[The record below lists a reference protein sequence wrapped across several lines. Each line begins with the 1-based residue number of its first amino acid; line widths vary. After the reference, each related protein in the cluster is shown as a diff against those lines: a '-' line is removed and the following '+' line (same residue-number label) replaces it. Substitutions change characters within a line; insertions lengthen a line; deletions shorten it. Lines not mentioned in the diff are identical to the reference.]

1 MRKEI
6 IAVIILILL
15 AFTQKNIDIE
25 DRNYALVV
33 GMDESQKDNFKIT
46 YSFADLSKVAETKGR
61 GAESVSAS
69 YEGDTLRDIETQ
81 YKRKQDK
88 TIEYGHLKVLVIG
101 EELLDNKE
109 KYNDFLEEI
118 RGKKDY
124 SRNMLVF
131 VSEGSAS
138 SIVRLD
144 EEMKGL
150 LSDHLKRLEERHIP
164 IKTVTL
170 KDVLRGYWEG
180 ERVKVPVLKANK
192 NGVEFVSYEIL
203 PNRT

>member
-81 YKRKQDK
+81 YKRKQDR
-88 TIEYGHLKVLVIG
+88 TLEYGHLKVLVIG
-101 EELLDNKE
+101 EGLLDNKE

-118 RGKKDY
+118 REKKDY

-131 VSEGSAS
+131 VSDGSAGA
-138 SIVRLD
+138 IVRLD
-144 EEMKGL
+144 EEMNGL

-164 IKTVTL
+164 TKTITL

-180 ERVKVPVLKANK
+180 ERVKVPVLKADK
-192 NGVEFVSYEIL
+192 DGVEFVGYEIL
-203 PNRT
+203 PDRT

>member
-81 YKRKQDK
+81 YKRQQDR
-88 TIEYGHLKVLVIG
+88 TLEYGHLKVLVIG
-101 EELLDNKE
+101 EGLLD
-109 KYNDFLEEI
+109 NDFLEEI
-118 RGKKDY
+118 RQKKDY

-131 VSEGSAS
+131 VSEGSAG

-144 EEMKGL
+144 EEMNGL

-164 IKTVTL
+164 TKTVTL

-192 NGVEFVSYEIL
+192 DGVEFVGYEIL
-203 PNRT
+203 PDRT